1 MGAGVGGDAGGIAGA
16 VGIIE
21 SHGGALEY
29 DLMTRAGMTLDD
41 IPSRLPWRAL
51 INFYTRLDA
60 GSALYKE
67 LSPETADWQGTGR
80 VPMLLADVIDS
91 INMLRYENALANR
104 PRRGARPKKPK
115 PYPRPGVK
123 ADEGTKIGRDPIPA
137 KDFDAWWE
145 GGDRCQAT

>member
-1 MGAGVGGDAGGIAGA
+1 MA
-16 VGIIE
+16 
-21 SHGGALEY
+21 
-29 DLMTRAGMTLDD
+29 RAGMTLDD

-51 INFYTRLDA
+51 INFCAHLDA
-60 GSALYKE
+60 GSALCKE

-80 VPMLLADVIDS
+80 VPMLLADVLDS
-91 INMLRYENALANR
+91 INMLRYEFALANR

-123 ADEGTKIGRDPIPA
+123 ADEGTNIGRDPIPA